1 MVAMTQFMMEERPFY
16 YSVFAWFK
24 HSIFI
29 FFWIFQSQIKKKF
42 TMYSQKVVENL
53 IDFEEVTNSKVILYQ
68 NKNEVDF
75 YFPVVDFDKSDDS
88 SKDHNLQIKEEEK
101 NDSASNYDKKDSQV
115 ENHFKIFKFV
125 SKSEN
130 DLNDILNNDQSSQKV
145 KEKIN
150 FRMKKNLLIT
160 STPTMTL
167 TL

>member
-29 FFWIFQSQIKKKF
+29 IFWIFQSQIKKKF

-75 YFPVVDFDKSDDS
+75 YFPVIDFDKSDDS
-88 SKDHNLQIKEEEK
+88 SKDNNPELAEDAENDVDQK
-101 NDSASNYDKKDSQV
+101 NALNKQDTQV

-130 DLNDILNNDQSSQKV
+130 DLDNLLDNDGSKQKV
-145 KEKIN
+145 I
-150 FRMKKNLLIT
+150 
-160 STPTMTL
+160 
-167 TL
+167 